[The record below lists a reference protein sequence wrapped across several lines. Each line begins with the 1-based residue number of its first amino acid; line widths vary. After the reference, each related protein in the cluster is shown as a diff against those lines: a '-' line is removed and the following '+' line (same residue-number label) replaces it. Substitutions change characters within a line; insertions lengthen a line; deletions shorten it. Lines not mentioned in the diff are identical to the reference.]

1 MIKKE
6 DFTLKTIPEIK
17 ALLEEKRQ
25 KLHKN
30 LLDQR
35 LGKLKNTNDL
45 RVLRHDIA
53 RLLTSSNSKLK
64 GTH

>member
-1 MIKKE
+1 MTKKE
-6 DFTLKTIPEIK
+6 DFTLKTISEIK
-17 ALLEEKRQ
+17 ALLDEKRQ

-53 RLLTSSNSKLK
+53 RLLTCSNSKFK
-64 GTH
+64 SIH

>member
-1 MIKKE
+1 MAKKE

-53 RLLTSSNSKLK
+53 RLLTASNNKLRSI
-64 GTH
+64 H